1 MPHFPTKKTASLKL
15 SSRGTWLALLS
26 PSSLVPSTQKALL
39 IYLSVGQC
47 ETGRHSDRERF
58 LLRSLLVL
66 SLHPA
71 AQTP

>member
-1 MPHFPTKKTASLKL
+1 MPHFPTKETASL
-15 SSRGTWLALLS
+15 SSRDMWLVFLI
-26 PSSLVPSTQKALL
+26 PSSPVPSTQKALL

-47 ETGRHSDRERF
+47 ETGRHSDREGF
-58 LLRSLLVL
+58 LLKSLLVL